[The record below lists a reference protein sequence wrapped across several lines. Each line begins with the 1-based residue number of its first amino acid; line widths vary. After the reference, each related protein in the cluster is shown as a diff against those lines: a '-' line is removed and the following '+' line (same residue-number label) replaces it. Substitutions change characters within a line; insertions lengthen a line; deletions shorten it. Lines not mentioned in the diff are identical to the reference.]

1 MRLSPAVRLLS
12 TLALPL
18 ALTACGPTSTKSAA
32 PAAPSSAAPSSSA
45 ATTTAAPSPVAT
57 KAAGPNAGLLTGAQL
72 KALLAPASFFPS
84 GFALDSAGSR
94 DTGDTYVQPA
104 AADVPTPDCTR
115 LGGTSW
121 TGITGITGVSFAQN
135 DYVNKNTSAEI
146 AQEIDVYQGAT
157 AQTVIGALGKLALAC
172 PSFADAQ
179 TSSKTKVTEAPLAGL
194 GDEAYVITVTDSAW
208 QNGDTLIAA
217 RVGTSVVT
225 VLANDGG
232 DNGAATAKKLSGQLV
247 SGLKAKA

>member
-1 MRLSPAVRLLS
+1 MRLSPPAVKLLS
-12 TLALPL
+12 AIALPL
-18 ALTACGPTSTKSAA
+18 VLTACGPTSTKSAA
-32 PAAPSSAAPSSSA
+32 PAAQTAASSPA
-45 ATTTAAPSPVAT
+45 ATKADASSPAAT
-57 KAAGPNAGLLTGAQL
+57 KAAGPNAGLLTGTQL
-72 KALLAPASFFPS
+72 KALLAPATFFPS
-84 GFALDSAGSR
+84 GFDVDSAGSR
-94 DTGDTYVQPA
+94 DTGDTYTQPT

-179 TSSKTKVTEAPLAGL
+179 TSSKTKVTETPLAGL
-194 GDEAYVITVTDSAW
+194 GDEAYTITVTDSAW

-225 VLANDGG
+225 VLANDGS
-232 DNGAATAKKLSGQLV
+232 DNGAATAKKLSSQLV